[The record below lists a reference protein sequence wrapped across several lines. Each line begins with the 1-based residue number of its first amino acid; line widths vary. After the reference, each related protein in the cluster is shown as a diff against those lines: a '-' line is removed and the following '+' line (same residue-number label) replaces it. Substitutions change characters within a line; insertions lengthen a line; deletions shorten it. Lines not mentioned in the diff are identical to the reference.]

1 MVTALTDPDELVLD
15 PYAGSGTT
23 LVSAARLGRRFV
35 GLDASTLSLE
45 TVSRRMADDGRA
57 LVPEPAESER
67 VLTEK
72 SPRKKTA

>member
-1 MVTALTDPDELVLD
+1 
-15 PYAGSGTT
+15 
-23 LVSAARLGRRFV
+23 
-35 GLDASTLSLE
+35 
-45 TVSRRMADDGRA
+45 MADDGRA